1 MRNLVVVISVV
12 VILIGM
18 GTYLADDGTPPAPT
32 TRPFPALEPP
42 DPAESVGALRND
54 SPAERIADAAAA
66 QIGVTKTYDPAYVS
80 LDYPG
85 GDVDP
90 STGVCTDVVVRAL
103 RGIDVDLQRRVHED
117 MTAAHSDY
125 PNNWNLRRPDPNI
138 DHRRVPN
145 LMRYFERQDKSRPI
159 TDAPDDYL
167 PGDIVVWKLPSGL
180 LHCGIVDAAP
190 VVIHNIGRGTQ
201 RSADLFS
208 WKQVGHYRW

>member
-1 MRNLVVVISVV
+1 MRNLVIVIPVV

-18 GTYLADDGTPPAPT
+18 GTYLADNETPPAST
-32 TRPFPALEPP
+32 TRNLQALEVPN
-42 DPAESVGALRND
+42 PAESVGKLRD
-54 SPAERIADAAAA
+54 ISPGERIADAAAA
-66 QIGVTKTYDPAYVS
+66 QIGVTTSYDPAYVA
-80 LDYPG
+80 LEYPG

-103 RGIDVDLQRRVHED
+103 RGIDVDLQPLVHED
-117 MTAAHSDY
+117 MAAAFSNY

-145 LMRYFERQDKSRPI
+145 LMCYFERQNKSRPI
-159 TDAPDDYL
+159 TGAPDDYL